1 MKGVKIF
8 YPAFTFSMFEFIEV
22 HAANDETNSP
32 DAA

>member
-1 MKGVKIF
+1 MKGLRIF
-8 YPAFTFSMFEFIEV
+8 YPAFTFLMFKFIDV